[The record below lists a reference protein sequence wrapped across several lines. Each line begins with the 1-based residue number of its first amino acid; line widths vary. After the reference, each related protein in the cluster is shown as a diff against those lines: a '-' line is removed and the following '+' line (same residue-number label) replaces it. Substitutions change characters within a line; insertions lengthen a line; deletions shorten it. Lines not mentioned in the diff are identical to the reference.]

1 MEYGNGFNQNF
12 GWFFSN
18 WGPSFREEG
27 PGGWGKTISTLMVQ
41 FQDNL
46 DC

>member
-1 MEYGNGFNQNF
+1 MKPEYQTEYGNGFNQNF

-27 PGGWGKTISTLMVQ
+27 GPAGWGKTIT
-41 FQDNL
+41 
-46 DC
+46 CY